1 MSQTPNPKPQTSR
14 LPSSSPIQEIDLR
27 QPAIEVGGTALVEG
41 VPVAM
46 NDVLGFDVIVSKH
59 PQYIGAVGG
68 ALLASY
74 FR

>member
-1 MSQTPNPKPQTSR
+1 VEQVKEQ
-14 LPSSSPIQEIDLR
+14 LLQEIDIR
-27 QPAIEVGGTALVEG
+27 QPAIEVGGTSLVEG

-46 NDVLGFDVIVSKH
+46 NDVLGFDVIVPRY

-68 ALLASY
+68 ALLSSS